1 MKFIIKDIRYHYNE
15 EYQIF
20 FISEKN
26 IHSSWCVPPPPPPFQ
41 HTTTQITELFDPRG
55 TAGGE
60 CATFRAVLPEWCCL
74 DHAHLVQDQEAK
86 SQEG

>member
-1 MKFIIKDIRYHYNE
+1 MKNIRYSL
-15 EYQIF
+15 YQKKIYTPLGV
-20 FISEKN
+20 
-26 IHSSWCVPPPPPPFQ
+26 CPPPPPFQ